1 MNTKTTFI
9 LALSL
14 VALGG
19 LYVVTKDLSSAD
31 TDARSIT
38 RPEVASTTTRDLF
51 EEKLGDITKVV
62 CRKKGSDEWVFEKD
76 SEPSSAGQKNWRMTS
91 PMDMPCVRWE
101 VDKFGSRLGNIEY
114 EISYKPGE
122 PGAVTAAQAGLE
134 PPGAVV
140 TLTDVDGK
148 TVSVEIGNA
157 ASAQSTYVR
166 LVGGEEIIA
175 GQADL
180 RGLVKDQALE
190 YREQQ
195 LWNFK
200 PESVTR
206 VVIVDRSDASGHLS
220 YVFAK
225 DGARWM
231 METPVTARATNKVN
245 DLVSQ
250 MSRLRAMAWV
260 DDRSDMLAMF
270 GLKEA
275 PLSVTVTVEEQVPVK
290 DADEAAE
297 GDEVPEVDAPKMETK
312 VSTYELHLSDQSPIG
327 EDTKTYMRV
336 GDESAVATIAK
347 TVADKFKPV
356 MSEWRDMRITTVKAA
371 EATQVELSTPQGSA
385 TLSLD
390 KGDWTFDPDGGRA
403 ETTAMKELL
412 DAVGGLAAVAFV
424 DDATAELGG
433 FGLDQ
438 PRAVVRLTI
447 PGVEGAERISIGGFT
462 DQQSKRLVYV
472 RRNELAS
479 VGKVRAADVAA
490 LLRGPQVYRDRAILD
505 VPPSRLERIA
515 LSTENAFDGG
525 RNDITLTRDG
535 NAWSITAPVQ
545 AKVREEQMDKLIEA
559 LGGLRAEQVVAD
571 EGEASAFGLH
581 APSVTVS
588 LTHKPPVEVRDEK
601 PSEDGGEPKRVEVQP
616 PSQTLM
622 ISVAAH
628 DGKYYAQRSDRGTI
642 YQVSDAFFKELVAE
656 YRSDRVLDFDES
668 KVVAF
673 SIRNGDRTHQF
684 DKVDDRWVYQSEP
697 DLPLDSKKV
706 EALLLQ
712 LRDLRTSRIVR
723 YQVADLSKFDLSAP
737 QHEVAATLD
746 GGAKLVLHIS
756 TKRADQGTEQGYF
769 ATTPADSTVFIM
781 AYDVVKRIAVSLD
794 QLEQS

>member
-1 MNTKTTFI
+1 MNTKTTLF

-19 LYVVTKDLSSAD
+19 FYFLTKDRSGTD
-31 TDARSIT
+31 T
-38 RPEVASTTTRDLF
+38 VASSIAQPPAAPTTTRDLF
-51 EEKLGDITKVV
+51 EEKLGDIVKVV
-62 CRKKGSDEWVFEKD
+62 CRKKGKDEWVFEKD
-76 SEPSSAGQKNWRMTS
+76 SEPSATGQKNWRMTS
-91 PMDMPCVRWE
+91 PSDMPCVRWE
-101 VDKFGSRLGNIEY
+101 VDKFGSRLGDIKY
-114 EISYKPGE
+114 EISYKPDESGT
-122 PGAVTAAQAGLE
+122 VTAAQAGLE
-134 PPGAVV
+134 PPEAVV

-148 TVSVEIGNA
+148 TVTVEIGNA
-157 ASAQSTYVR
+157 ASAQGTYVR
-166 LVGGEEIIA
+166 LAGSEEIIA
-175 GQADL
+175 SQADL
-180 RGLVKDQALE
+180 RNLVKDKALA

-200 PESVTR
+200 PDSVTR
-206 VVIVDRSDASGHLS
+206 VAIVDRSDPSGPVS
-220 YVFAK
+220 FAFTK

-245 DLVSQ
+245 DLLSQ
-250 MSRLRAMAWV
+250 MSRMRATAWV
-260 DDRSDMLAMF
+260 DDRSEKLAMY

-275 PLSVTVTVEEQVPVK
+275 PLTVAITVEEEVSVK
-290 DADEAAE
+290 DADAAEE
-297 GDEVPEVDAPKMETK
+297 GDEEPKDAPKTETK
-312 VSTYELHLSDQSPIG
+312 VSTYVLHLSDQSPIG

-336 GDESAVATIAK
+336 GDENAVATIAK
-347 TVADKFKPV
+347 TAADKFKPV
-356 MSEWRDMRITTVKAA
+356 MNEWRDMRITTANAA
-371 EATQVELSTPQGSA
+371 QATHVELTTQQGSA
-385 TLSLD
+385 KLSLA
-390 KGDWTFDPDGGRA
+390 KGDWTFEPDGGRG

-424 DDATAELGG
+424 DGASADLAQ

-447 PGVEGAERISIGGFT
+447 PGVEGDERIAIGGFT

-479 VGKVRAADVAA
+479 VGKVRATDVAA
-490 LLRGPQVYRDRAILD
+490 LLRGPQVYRDRAIVD
-505 VPPSRLERIA
+505 VPPSRFERIT

-535 NAWSITAPVQ
+535 NDWSITAPVQ

-571 EGEASAFGLH
+571 KGEASAFGLH

-588 LTHKPPVEVRDEK
+588 LTHKPPVEFRDEK
-601 PSEDGGEPKRVEVQP
+601 PGDDGEPKREEFQP
-616 PSQTLM
+616 PSKTLM
-622 ISVAAH
+622 ISVASH

-642 YQVSDAFFKELVAE
+642 YQVSDVFFKVLVAE

-673 SIRNGDRTHQF
+673 SIRNGDQTHQF
-684 DKVDDRWVYQSEP
+684 DKLDDRWVYGSEP
-697 DLPLDSKKV
+697 DLPLDAKKV

-712 LRDLRTSRIVR
+712 VRDLRTNRIVR

-737 QHEVAATLD
+737 QHEVAVTLD
-746 GGAKLVLHIS
+746 GGAKLILHIS
-756 TKRADQGTEQGYF
+756 IKRADKGAEQGYF

-781 AYDVVKRIAVSLD
+781 TYDVVKRIAVSLN